1 MCIRDSTNGI
11 GLAAAEALVALG
23 ASIAIV
29 GRSET
34 GTRIATARIKAARKR
49 GATVDAF
56 IADLASQAAVR
67 KLAGEVLASYPRL
80 DVLINNAG
88 AMYARRQA
96 TEDGIELTW
105 AVNHLAPFL
114 LTTLLLD
121 RLKQSAPARVVTTAS
136 AAHQGA
142 RIPFEDLNAE
152 RSYRGFERYGQTKL
166 ANILFTRELARRL
179 EGTGVSAT
187 CFHPGLVATGFNR
200 NNGLLMDLGM
210 TMLRPVARSPE
221 KGAETLV
228 WLATSPEAASV
239 NGGYYFDKEH
249 VLPSAEAQNM
259 DTARRLW
266 EVSEAQCA
274 SPRPKAETQ

>member
-1 MCIRDSTNGI
+1 MNGKQILITGASNGI

-49 GATVDAF
+49 GATVDVF
-56 IADLASQAAVR
+56 MADLASHAAVR
-67 KLAGEVLASYPRL
+67 KLAGEVLARYPRL

-121 RLKQSAPARVVTTAS
+121 RLKEGAPARIVTTAS

-152 RSYRGFERYGQTKL
+152 RSYR
-166 ANILFTRELARRL
+166 AS
-179 EGTGVSAT
+179 SAT
-187 CFHPGLVATGFNR
+187 A
-200 NNGLLMDLGM
+200 
-210 TMLRPVARSPE
+210 RPSSP
-221 KGAETLV
+221 
-228 WLATSPEAASV
+228 TSCSRENLPAASR
-239 NGGYYFDKEH
+239 GPACRQPASTPAWWRQG
-249 VLPSAEAQNM
+249 S
-259 DTARRLW
+259 TATT
-266 EVSEAQCA
+266 AC
-274 SPRPKAETQ
+274 